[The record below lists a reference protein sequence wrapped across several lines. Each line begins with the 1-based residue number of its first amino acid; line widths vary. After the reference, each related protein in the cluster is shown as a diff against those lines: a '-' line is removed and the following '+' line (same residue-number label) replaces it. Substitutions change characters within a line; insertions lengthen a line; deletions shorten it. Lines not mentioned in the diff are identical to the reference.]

1 MKHRYSFLFL
11 PFQLILDWILL
22 NLSFWIAHVIK
33 FGLSTEL
40 NTSYKWF
47 LLVCNL
53 IWLGLIVIV
62 KPYNYSRIKFHV
74 FNILYQYLSLSGVFA
89 ACMAFAW
96 IILRDLNL
104 SRLHMLY
111 MLMVFVAL
119 GITWRVFAVV
129 FIKFYRASG
138 HNIRRYI
145 IVGHGKLATTLKE
158 FYENYPEFGYEF
170 YGFFGDIDE
179 NNKSIMRGDYDRLTT
194 FIKQNTI
201 DCVYCCTPYINNEV
215 LGNIITQSEQE
226 NFQVKLVIDFSSILS
241 RQSTVEYHDM
251 LPIIDISNRFWE
263 DIKVQILKRIFD
275 IAFSSF
281 ILFLG
286 LPIWII
292 LGLITKLSSKGPIF
306 YSQERIGKSG
316 KPFHIYKFRSMYVN
330 AEQEGPALSFGNE
343 DPRITPWGQFMRKM
357 RLDEIPQFYNVLK
370 GDMSVVGPRPER
382 QFFIDQITP
391 IAPDFTK
398 LLTVKPGITSI
409 GQVKF
414 GYAQN
419 VEEMIQRLEFDLQYL
434 TKVSLFV
441 DMLIIWETVV
451 VMLKAKGK

>member
-11 PFQLILDWILL
+11 PFQLILDWVLL
-22 NLSFWIAHVIK
+22 NLSFSIAYRIK
-33 FGLSTEL
+33 FGYSADLIS
-40 NTSYKWF
+40 SYQWF
-47 LLVCNL
+47 LLACNL
-53 IWLGLIVIV
+53 IWLGLILIV
-62 KPYNYSRIKFHV
+62 KPYNYSRIKFH
-74 FNILYQYLSLSGVFA
+74 FFTILEQFLTLCSLFA
-89 ACMAFAW
+89 ALIAFAW
-96 IILRDLNL
+96 IILKDLNL
-104 SRLHMLY
+104 SRGHMLY
-111 MLMVFVAL
+111 MLLLFVVL
-119 GITWRVFAVV
+119 GIMWRAAAVIL
-129 FIKFYRASG
+129 IKFYRASG
-138 HNIRRYI
+138 HNVRRYI

-158 FYENYPEFGYEF
+158 FYENYPEFGFRF
-170 YGFFGDIDE
+170 YGFFGEINE
-179 NNKSIMRGDYDRLTT
+179 TNQSVMQGDCDRLITY
-194 FIKQNTI
+194 IAQHQI

-215 LGNIITQSEQE
+215 LTQIIAQSEQG
-226 NFQVKLVIDFSSILS
+226 NFQVKLIIDFSTILS
-241 RQSTVEYHDM
+241 RQSTIEYHDI

-263 DIKVQILKRIFD
+263 DIKIKVLKRVFD

-281 ILFLG
+281 ILVVG
-286 LPIWII
+286 MPIWMFLAI
-292 LGLITKLSSKGPIF
+292 ITKFSSKGPVF
-306 YSQERIGKSG
+306 YSQERIGKAG
-316 KPFHIYKFRSMYVN
+316 KPFIIYKFRSMYVN
-330 AEQEGPALSFGNE
+330 AEQQGPALSFGNE

-391 IAPDFTK
+391 IAPEFTK
-398 LLTVKPGITSI
+398 LLSVKPGITSI

-419 VEEMIQRLEFDLQYL
+419 VDEMIQRLTYDLQYL

>member
-62 KPYNYSRIKFHV
+62 KPYNYTRIKFHV

-286 LPIWII
+286 MPIWII
-292 LGLITKLSSKGPIF
+292 LGLITKFSSKGPIF

-316 KPFHIYKFRSMYVN
+316 KPFNIYKFRSMYVN